1 MRRGIRS
8 SLSARGLLLA
18 VGSAFLLLAAC
29 NDENTTGP
37 DHAGTF
43 VGQTWALGNGT
54 ARSWVTLD
62 GAGKPTTLGITLS
75 EAALTNLPIESTEFS
90 FELPPEAG
98 ATPFRHVGLNWNPLG
113 HQPTGVY
120 NVPHFDVHFYM
131 ISEAQRYA
139 ITGTGADSLR
149 LYRQPAP
156 EFLPMDY
163 INPPGTGEPRMGN
176 HWLDAT
182 APELNGQPFTRTF
195 IYGSYDGQVTF
206 WEPMI
211 TNAYLATQ
219 PNATLDIKQPQ
230 RYSEAGRYYPT
241 RYTVRFDAT
250 ALEYHITLDGFV
262 LR

>member
-1 MRRGIRS
+1 MQKRTLSLFS
-8 SLSARGLLLA
+8 SRELLLA
-18 VGSAFLLLAAC
+18 VSSAFLLLAAC
-29 NDENTTGP
+29 NDDNPSGP
-37 DHAGTF
+37 DLAGTF
-43 VGQTWALGNGT
+43 VGQTWAVGNGT
-54 ARSWVTLD
+54 ARTWVTRD

-75 EAALTNLPIESTEFS
+75 EAALTNLPTVDTEFS

-98 ATPFRHVGLNWNPLG
+98 ATPYRHVGFNWHPLG
-113 HQPTGVY
+113 HMPTGVY

-139 ITGTGADSLR
+139 ITGTGPDSLR
-149 LYRQPAP
+149 LYRSPAP
-156 EFLPMDY
+156 EFFPAGY
-163 INPPGTGEPRMGN
+163 INPPGAGEPRMGN
-176 HWLDAT
+176 HWADPT
-182 APELNGQPFTRTF
+182 SPEFNGQPFTRTF
-195 IYGSYDGQVTF
+195 IFGSYDGLVTF

-211 TNAYLATQ
+211 TKAYLETR

-230 RYSEAGRYYPT
+230 RYSAGGRYYPT